1 MNPVYEIGIV
11 NNDCYSNE
19 ALLSSITCLDR
30 LDKICDDVFNVINNA
45 ITERKT
51 KLEKLQSRIV
61 RIFSIISLLKNQNQI
76 INVKSLR
83 YYPQKESDYYP
94 THSIFN
100 KQNNND
106 NQENEEEKKLL
117 KSINKINKN
126 RNRPKR
132 TLDDIYKI
140 NEALSQLEDYKDI
153 SNNYK
158 EIIKE
163 KNISPV
169 LNYFTSAFQ
178 FEPKHNIIDSNEKKD
193 YSIKEISFTKEAK
206 AKNQKFKK
214 RKLQEAPISIKEGS
228 KIRQLNFDSQKKM
241 MSIFKSEIN
250 FELPNS
256 VNLGDIANIPT
267 NNASN
272 INQINT
278 SNSIDDGASQFE
290 GNNVVDDVNQEN
302 IDEDDKIEYQ
312 TPIDLIRFNKV
323 NKGNQ
328 QQGLTTQNE
337 ISKQEN
343 KNNQINNVQEKQL
356 IVNEKDIENNNN
368 NHIDKENNI
377 INEEPPKI
385 NSNGIPVPP
394 PLPIKCVF
402 ENNENLNANALTI
415 QEEIGDNPIAKLKK
429 VGTIKVKTID
439 PKPQNL
445 QTEMVRIKYNYI
457 INRWKCSKNKYNY
470 VTKIF
475 ISMKKVQIIQ
485 RILLFEKNIN

>member
-11 NNDCYSNE
+11 NNDCCSNE
-19 ALLSSITCLDR
+19 ALFSSVTCLDR

-61 RIFSIISLLKNQNQI
+61 RIFSILSLLKNQNKI

-100 KQNNND
+100 KQNNKD
-106 NQENEEEKKLL
+106 SQENEKEIKLL

-158 EIIKE
+158 EILKE

-178 FEPKHNIIDSNEKKD
+178 FDTKHNIIDSNEKKD
-193 YSIKEISFTKEAK
+193 YSIKEISFTKESK
-206 AKNQKFKK
+206 TKSQKLKK
-214 RKLQEAPISIKEGS
+214 RKLQEAPVSIKEGS
-228 KIRQLNFDSQKKM
+228 KIRQINFDSQKKM

-250 FELPNS
+250 FDLPNS
-256 VNLGDIANIPT
+256 VNLGDIAIIPT
-267 NNASN
+267 NNNSN
-272 INQINT
+272 INQVNT
-278 SNSIDDGASQFE
+278 SNSSDDEISQFE
-290 GNNVVDDVNQEN
+290 VNNVADDVNQEN
-302 IDEDDKIEYQ
+302 IDEDDKIQYQ

-323 NKGNQ
+323 NKGIQ
-328 QQGLTTQNE
+328 REELTTE

-343 KNNQINNVQEKQL
+343 KNNQIKIVQEKQL
-356 IVNEKDIENNNN
+356 KVNEKDIENNNKN
-368 NHIDKENNI
+368 NNNPLNKDNNI
-377 INEEPPKI
+377 INEKPPKI
-385 NSNGIPVPP
+385 KSNSIPVPP
-394 PLPIKCVF
+394 PLPLQFVF
-402 ENNENLNANALTI
+402 ENNEHLNDNKNYNTLTI
-415 QEEIGDNPIAKLKK
+415 QEEIGDNPISKLKK
-429 VGTIKVKTID
+429 VGTIKVKTIE
-439 PKPQNL
+439 PKPQNI

-457 INRWKCSKNKYNY
+457 INR
-470 VTKIF
+470 
-475 ISMKKVQIIQ
+475 
-485 RILLFEKNIN
+485 